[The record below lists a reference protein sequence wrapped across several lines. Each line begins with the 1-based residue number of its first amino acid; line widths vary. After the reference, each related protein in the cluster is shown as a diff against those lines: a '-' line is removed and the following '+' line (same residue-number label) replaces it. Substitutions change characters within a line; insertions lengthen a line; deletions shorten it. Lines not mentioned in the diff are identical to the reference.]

1 MIVKEKIGRGFLY
14 FMDVLEGL
22 KLLPDN
28 SQDLIIVD
36 PPYYKAVNEK
46 WDKQWKTEKEYLDW
60 CRLWFAE
67 CVRVLKDTGS
77 FYCYGNF
84 DILSKQ
90 KVLIFDDV
98 LNFRQNI
105 TLNKGLKSIAG
116 RTSDKLRMFPTASE
130 YCVFYTVQDMYGVK
144 GAEKVKN
151 YMYSEFEKCGLSF
164 MEINRDLLNTTFK
177 GGGGMA
183 YNLLSKTRTNWDF
196 PTKDKYTKLQK
207 SGYWQKPY
215 DELKNEFN
223 DSRFTFNLP
232 TGQTDVWDFTPDKV
246 RFGHKTQKP
255 QNISRRVVE
264 ASSNKEQN
272 VLIPFAGSGSECEAC
287 EVLCRNWTAFEND
300 QFSIDIIH
308 ERFEN
313 LNAFEKSKEREL
325 FSFTDELDKAD

>member
-1 MIVKEKIGRGFLY
+1 MIVKEKIGRGILY
-14 FMDVLEGL
+14 FMDVLDGF

-36 PPYYKAVNEK
+36 PPYYKTVNEK

-105 TLNKGLKSIAG
+105 TLSKGLKSIAG

-130 YCVFYTVQDMYGVK
+130 YLLFYTKQKTDGINEDLRLYFENEYKKTGLTNEEISLLITNNRTGCTYHYITKKTQWKIPTEEVYLKLQTKTGYFNVQ
-144 GAEKVKN
+144 
-151 YMYSEFEKCGLSF
+151 FEK
-164 MEINRDLLNTTFK
+164 I
-177 GGGGMA
+177 
-183 YNLLSKTRTNWDF
+183 KTKF
-196 PTKDKYTKLQK
+196 EE
-207 SGYWQKPY
+207 G
-215 DELKNEFN
+215 
-223 DSRFTFNLP
+223 RFAFNLP
-232 TGQTDVWDFTPDKV
+232 YATTDVWDFTPDKV
-246 RFGHKTQKP
+246 RYGHKTQKP
-255 QNISRRVVE
+255 QDISRRVVK
-264 ASSNKEQN
+264 ASSNEGQS

-287 EVLCRNWTAFEND
+287 EALGRNWTAFEND

-313 LNAFEKSKEREL
+313 LNAFEKSKERGL
-325 FSFTDELDKAD
+325 FSFTDEPDNVD

>member
-22 KLLPDN
+22 KLLLDN

-36 PPYYKAVNEK
+36 PPYYKTVNEK

-90 KVLIFDDV
+90 KVLIFDDA

-130 YCVFYTVQDMYGVK
+130 YLVFYTKQEMWFETPFSIIMKRQMKEK
-144 GAEKVKN
+144 GLTQIDISKLILSRNGNLTGWVHNKIKGIQLPTAEQWNKICNLFEIKN
-151 YMYSEFEKCGLSF
+151 EY
-164 MEINRDLLNTTFK
+164 DLLCES
-177 GGGGMA
+177 
-183 YNLLSKTRTNWDF
+183 YEE
-196 PTKDKYTKLQK
+196 Q
-207 SGYWQKPY
+207 
-215 DELKNEFN
+215 
-223 DSRFTFNLP
+223 RFTFNLP

-246 RFGHKTQKP
+246 RFGNKTQKP
-255 QNISRRVVE
+255 QDISRRIIK
-264 ASSNKEQN
+264 ASSNEEQS

-287 EVLCRNWTAFEND
+287 EVLGRNWTAFEND

-308 ERFEN
+308 ERFKN
-313 LNAFEKSKEREL
+313 LKAFEKSKERGL
-325 FSFTDELDKAD
+325 FSFTDEQNKAD

>member
-1 MIVKEKIGRGFLY
+1 MIVKEKIGRGFIY

-22 KLLPDN
+22 KLLPEN

-36 PPYYKAVNEK
+36 PPYYKTVNEK

-130 YCVFYTVQDMYGVK
+130 YLLFYRNDTMPIVRKLLKQKRKEKGYTIKQMGVFLGVYQALYGFYEQD
-144 GAEKVKN
+144 
-151 YMYSEFEKCGLSF
+151 
-164 MEINRDLLNTTFK
+164 NT
-177 GGGGMA
+177 G
-183 YNLLSKTRTNWDF
+183 SQV
-196 PTKDKYTKLQK
+196 PTKEHWETLMAVLNIDLDY
-207 SGYWQKPY
+207 SYI
-215 DELKNEFN
+215 NN
-223 DSRFTFNLP
+223 TFNLP

-255 QNISRRVVE
+255 QDISRRVVK
-264 ASSNKEQN
+264 ASSNEEQS

-287 EVLCRNWTAFEND
+287 EVLGRNWTAFEND
-300 QFSIDIIH
+300 QFSINIIH

-313 LNAFEKSKEREL
+313 LNAFEKSKERGL
-325 FSFTDELDKAD
+325 FSFTDEPDKLD